1 MHVDPSRRGQLRLQ
15 ACLRGS
21 LHLDSWQVGDVAVW
35 EVLVGAL
42 LATSDQ
48 PAG

>member
-1 MHVDPSRRGQLRLQ
+1 MKARLIE
-15 ACLRGS
+15 S

-42 LATSDQ
+42 LAASDQ